1 MKYTKQDI
9 QDATSDYLVNTPTP
23 DTNILDTTDDT
34 IDYIKE
40 FLQPRHYYTEPTT
53 TPTSH
58 FYSPTN
64 QYHLTPDLRADSR
77 NTTTATA
84 TETSSLPNASS
95 PTNSL
100 SNSTEEPS
108 NFLST
113 HPPGKP
119 REDNAS
125 ITNDTPSDSPRFES
139 SPFT

>member
-64 QYHLTPDLRADSR
+64 QYHLTPDLREELCAS
-77 NTTTATA
+77 TSVTASASAPNRSIPA
-84 TETSSLPNASS
+84 TM
-95 PTNSL
+95 
-100 SNSTEEPS
+100 STLALVNP
-108 NFLST
+108 L
-113 HPPGKP
+113 
-119 REDNAS
+119 
-125 ITNDTPSDSPRFES
+125 SDS
-139 SPFT
+139 T